1 MGSPF
6 LTTFYDL
13 PARTRNPE
21 PVRENTRAG
30 VRGAWPRFS
39 RAAARA
45 APPKPH
51 PHAPKRHS
59 ARVHAAPRMPGA
71 RRLYL
76 LTHGILPYEIRMC
89 GVGPEGSPL
98 RPIKGHQ
105 RQSVQVLSDEGSPL
119 RSEGPHQ
126 LPCSMLCSYVI
137 LEALACTCFHML
149 VLQSSHQRRGE
160 HLHARAFV
168 DCSPPVGSWP
178 SSHQRR
184 GEHLHA
190 GRPSPP
196 PVGSWLS

>member
-1 MGSPF
+1 MRIAARHQTQTRSLIYHNTVNYLEPF
-6 LTTFYDL
+6 TCVRGPRGERARRFFPP
-13 PARTRNPE
+13 PARARGGHTR
-21 PVRENTRAG
+21 
-30 VRGAWPRFS
+30 
-39 RAAARA
+39 
-45 APPKPH
+45 
-51 PHAPKRHS
+51 
-59 ARVHAAPRMPGA
+59 
-71 RRLYL
+71 
-76 LTHGILPYEIRMC
+76 ILPYVFEGIPMRSEYGRMC
-89 GVGPEGSPL
+89 GRVGPEGSPL

>member
-1 MGSPF
+1 MHLNGTQRESMPPHGCRAQGVCTCL
-6 LTTFYDL
+6 LTAY
-13 PARTRNPE
+13 
-21 PVRENTRAG
+21 
-30 VRGAWPRFS
+30 S
-39 RAAARA
+39 RMKSVCAEW
-45 APPKPH
+45 
-51 PHAPKRHS
+51 
-59 ARVHAAPRMPGA
+59 APRLSTPSNSAVVSTCM
-71 RRLYL
+71 L
-76 LTHGILPYEIRMC
+76 
-89 GVGPEGSPL
+89 GPEGSPL